1 MIRIGSALLVKIRS
15 KILDQNTLAMND
27 QEVIMNS
34 FKHFSGTEIG
44 PFRIYSDHE
53 YGPYYMVHCK
63 LPYKVG
69 CVFPVAVISILP
81 QAESGPYHHREDAPH
96 FSKILSIS
104 LLVVEIQISW
114 LGT

>member
-1 MIRIGSALLVKIRS
+1 
-15 KILDQNTLAMND
+15 MND

-44 PFRIYSDHE
+44 PFRIYSDHK
-53 YGPYYMVHCK
+53 YGPYYMVHSK

-81 QAESGPYHHREDAPH
+81 QAESGPYDHREDTPH
-96 FSKILSIS
+96 FTRVLQSEHHWPAEFQKNILVRNLIFRDF
-104 LLVVEIQISW
+104 LDQ
-114 LGT
+114 